1 MNMNAW
7 FTVDELNKWADE
19 YHLKAVKKSLETV
32 HLSGEPAEI
41 GMIYI
46 ANLAG
51 GLPEFE
57 GLVKQFDLTCKR
69 SKTADRYIVEK
80 PGRAYK

>member
-19 YHLKAVKKSLETV
+19 YHLKAVMKSLDSV
-32 HLSGEPAEI
+32 RRSGQPAEI
-41 GMIYI
+41 GEVYI
-46 ANLAG
+46 EHLEYGLATFM
-51 GLPEFE
+51 E
-57 GLVKQFDLTCKR
+57 LVDEFDLTCKR
-69 SKTADRYIVEK
+69 DKTTMRYIVEK